1 MALLKT
7 KDTRILD
14 DVREGFALVAMQARF
29 VRIHTDKL
37 AEYAA
42 GLKPLPADKTFD
54 ASHHYQG
61 NAEQTAAFVLT
72 LDAINF
78 GSGYKDD
85 MAAEGWRVFEDSIY
99 FSLSTRLKRRF
110 ESEGPFSADRLAVMK
125 GEDCAALLDLP
136 YDAPIS
142 RAFADLCS
150 RNFNELGNHI
160 RLNHGGSFLGM
171 VNHAGGRV
179 DDFIEAMARLEA
191 FADMPLYRGLR
202 IPILKRAQST
212 AGDLN
217 DAFAKLGLEAFHDI
231 ERLTILADNDVPH
244 VLRTDGLIE
253 YESDLADRIDRGMPI
268 ESGSQEEVEIR
279 ACAGYVAGRLATLS
293 GLTEIA
299 IDRILWHRAAEEA
312 RYKTGKAHR
321 TKTIFY

>member
-1 MALLKT
+1 MAPFKT
-7 KDTRILD
+7 KNTRILD
-14 DVREGFALVAMQARF
+14 DVREGFALVATQAQF
-29 VRIHTDKL
+29 VRIHTEML
-37 AEYAA
+37 ADYAA
-42 GLKPLPADKTFD
+42 GLKPLPDDKTFD
-54 ASHHYQG
+54 ADHHYQG
-61 NAEQTAAFVLT
+61 DAEQTAAFVLT
-72 LDAINF
+72 LDSINF

-85 MAAEGWRVFEDSIY
+85 LAAEGWEVFEDSIY

-125 GEDCAALLDLP
+125 GKDCAALLDLP
-136 YDAPIS
+136 YDAPVS

-150 RNFNELGNHI
+150 RNFNGLGNHI
-160 RLNHGGSFLGM
+160 RLNNGGSFLGM
-171 VNHAGGRV
+171 VKHAGGRV
-179 DDFIEAMARLEA
+179 DDFIAAMARLEA
-191 FADMPLYRGLR
+191 FADMPLYQGQR

-217 DAFAKLGLEAFHDI
+217 DAFAKLGLKAFNDI

-244 VLRTDGLIE
+244 VLRTDGMLSYDDNLARKIDAGISIE
-253 YESDLADRIDRGMPI
+253 A
-268 ESGSQEEVEIR
+268 GSPEEIEIR
-279 ACAGYVAGRLATLS
+279 ACTGYVAGQLAQLS

-299 IDRILWHRAAEEA
+299 IDRILWHRAAEDA

>member
-1 MALLKT
+1 VALLKT

-14 DVREGFALVAMQARF
+14 DVREGFALVATQAQF
-29 VRIHTDKL
+29 VRIRTEKL
-37 AEYAA
+37 AGYAA
-42 GLKPLPADKTFD
+42 GLKPLPEDKTFD

-61 NAEQTAAFVLT
+61 DAEQTAAFVLT
-72 LDAINF
+72 LDSINF

-85 MAAEGWRVFEDSIY
+85 MAAEGWEVLEDSIY

-110 ESEGPFSADRLAVMK
+110 ESEGPYSADSLARMR
-125 GEDCAALLDLP
+125 GEDCAALLELP

-150 RNFNELGNHI
+150 RNLNELGNHV
-160 RLNHGGSFLGM
+160 RLNHEGSFLAM

-179 DDFIEAMARLEA
+179 DDFIAEMARLDA

-244 VLRTDGLIE
+244 VLRTDGLLE
-253 YESDLADRIDRGMPI
+253 YEGELAGRIDQGMPI
-268 ESGSQEEVEIR
+268 ESGSQEEIEIR
-279 ACAGYVAGRLATLS
+279 ACTGFVAGQLAALS

-299 IDRILWHRAAEEA
+299 IDRILWHRAAEKDK
-312 RYKTGKAHR
+312 YKTGRAHR